1 MKGVDAMKHNW
12 KLGIAF
18 AAALV
23 SGASPAASQM
33 VGVPYRVD
41 DGCAQEL
48 IQAVSLTSAQQAT
61 LDALRRQTSDAVKPI
76 LDQLKTLHQRID
88 TALEAGGTDPCA
100 IGVLE
105 IQGSSLRA
113 QILAIQKN
121 AEATFIASLSAEQ
134 QNRYAAF
141 IAENPPC
148 AAFPVR
154 IWMLDMRPPHA

>member
-1 MKGVDAMKHNW
+1 MKHNW
-12 KLGIAF
+12 RLGIAI

-23 SGASPAASQM
+23 SGASPAASQL

-48 IQAVSLTSAQQAT
+48 IQAVGLTSAQQAA
-61 LDALRRQTSDAVKPI
+61 LDVLRQQTGDAIRPI
-76 LDQLKTLHQRID
+76 LDQLRALHQQID

-100 IGVLE
+100 IGGLE

-141 IAENPPC
+141 IAANPPC

-154 IWMLDMRPPHA
+154 IRMFADAASARVSFSR

>member
-1 MKGVDAMKHNW
+1 MKGVGAMKHNW
-12 KLGIAF
+12 RLGIAF
-18 AAALV
+18 AAAIL

-33 VGVPYRVD
+33 IGPSYRVD

-48 IQAVSLTSAQQAT
+48 IQAIGLTTAQQTA
-61 LDALRRQTSDAVKPI
+61 LDPLRRQTSDALKPI
-76 LDQLKTLHQRID
+76 LDQLQNLHQQIEA
-88 TALEAGGTDPCA
+88 ALEAGGTDPCA
-100 IGVLE
+100 IGNLE

-141 IAENPPC
+141 IAANPPC

-154 IWMLDMRPPHA
+154 IR